1 MKNWRKVD
9 TLISKD
15 YSKKIN
21 ELENKIQTSRKPN
34 IAKDCL
40 DVTRGSSGVYR
51 IYPQG
56 GTGYNVYCDMETDG
70 GGWLVVQKRFNG
82 DVNFGDKLWDDYK
95 NGFGDVAQEHW
106 LGNERLHQLTSNDQY
121 ELRIDLV
128 HDEMKH
134 RFTVFAKYKQFLIG
148 NEDSKYTLTIGNFTG
163 NKVPAIITLNGLQ
176 DLFERQTKFTTPDMN
191 NIDNNSENCA
201 EFESLDEGKRGGW
214 WFFPK
219 CETSY
224 LNGPYRNGMLWSYM
238 NFYNRHTWFM
248 RESRMMIR
256 RL

>member
-1 MKNWRKVD
+1 M
-9 TLISKD
+9 
-15 YSKKIN
+15 
-21 ELENKIQTSRKPN
+21 
-34 IAKDCL
+34 
-40 DVTRGSSGVYR
+40 
-51 IYPQG
+51 
-56 GTGYNVYCDMETDG
+56 
-70 GGWLVVQKRFNG
+70 
-82 DVNFGDKLWDDYK
+82 
-95 NGFGDVAQEHW
+95 
-106 LGNERLHQLTSNDQY
+106 
-121 ELRIDLV
+121 
-128 HDEMKH
+128 
-134 RFTVFAKYKQFLIG
+134 
-148 NEDSKYTLTIGNFTG
+148 
-163 NKVPAIITLNGLQ
+163 PAIITLNGLQ

-214 WFFPK
+214 WFLPK